1 MAKNWTKALLS
12 LAVTGAAIGG
22 AIAYKK
28 YTDSLEDEF
37 DDAFEDEDYDLDA
50 DLEDTSNR
58 GYVTL
63 NIHHDEPS
71 ESDASAEKAEDADTV
86 SSEDEGETATEPE
99 V

>member
-28 YTDSLEDEF
+28 YTDSLEEDF
-37 DDAFEDEDYDLDA
+37 DDNFEDEDFDLDA
-50 DLEDTSNR
+50 DLEDTANR

-63 NIHHDEPS
+63 NIHHD
-71 ESDASAEKAEDADTV
+71 
-86 SSEDEGETATEPE
+86 GEEQATSATEGTTSTSEETIAPKE
-99 V
+99 TDSKES